1 MNLPALTKNK
11 VLVPV
16 TDLTKEFVTQLEL
29 VDRDIT
35 QAQLLQLDYSW
46 RFIITYNALAGLA
59 RLVIMLQGYKSTGL
73 YGNSVSIDLMVH
85 FANTKLS
92 LPKKEYLTQI
102 RKRRNELTYKQNAKV
117 SDEEL
122 EFLIGLVLRLY
133 DEIMDKS
140 WRRAWRGASL
150 F

>member
-46 RFIITYNALAGLA
+46 RFIIAYNALAGLA

-92 LPKKEYLTQI
+92 LPKKEYLTNI
-102 RKRRNELTYKQNAKV
+102 RKRRNELTYRQNTEV
-117 SDEEL
+117 REEEL
-122 EFLIGLVLRLY
+122 EFIIDLVLRLY
-133 DEIMDKS
+133 DEIMEKS
-140 WRRAWRGASL
+140 WRGASL